1 MGPKSLGSRAHGL
14 TSTGWLLTVE
24 SRRSGTEGSGEA
36 QTMQAPRLR
45 PESGCYAQ
53 HSGTPLEDL
62 KQEKF
67 VSQKMTVAV
76 CGAWI

>member
-1 MGPKSLGSRAHGL
+1 MQ
-14 TSTGWLLTVE
+14 TV
-24 SRRSGTEGSGEA
+24 
-36 QTMQAPRLR
+36 QAPRLR
-45 PESGCYAQ
+45 PESDYYAQ

-67 VSQKMTVAV
+67 VSREMTVAV

>member
-1 MGPKSLGSRAHGL
+1 MGFRAHGL
-14 TSTGWLLTVE
+14 TSTGWLLTAE
-24 SRRSGTEGSGEA
+24 SWRSGREGSGEA
-36 QTMQAPRLR
+36 QTVRAPRLR
-45 PESGCYAQ
+45 PESDCYAQ

-67 VSQKMTVAV
+67 VSREMTVAV